1 MIFQEKYF
9 SCYALLTNQIS
20 FPDCLYVLRYWLIYV
35 LQLFVNPSC
44 NVINFEINLILLTK
58 SFFDLTKN
66 SRQKFKYF
74 ENEKSFEGEIKR
86 VFFIIFKGIS
96 VAKNILGLESARL
109 KEYIIR
115 YFALSHLFLHGHIEQ
130 FVLQTHFTLFRLP

>member
-115 YFALSHLFLHGHIEQ
+115 YFAE
-130 FVLQTHFTLFRLP
+130 R